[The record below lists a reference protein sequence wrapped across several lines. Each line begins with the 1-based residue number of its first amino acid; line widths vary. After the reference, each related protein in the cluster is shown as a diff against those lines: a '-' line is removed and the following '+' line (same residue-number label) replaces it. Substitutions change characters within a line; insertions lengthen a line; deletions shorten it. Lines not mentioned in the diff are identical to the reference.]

1 MDEIIEPIPLRY
13 DGMDAE
19 NHEIELASLG
29 ESLQGASRIISV
41 VSNFVVTGE
50 YKFNYQSHDIRVVTK
65 EPTAKCFELLLFIKA
80 VSQHPMFGGFAGSL
94 VAAIVAYVIA
104 KKSKEPT
111 EAEKRLLHIE
121 EKLIEHGTQ
130 DRKILIGMLSVIE
143 KMADDLHPSLKQTVA
158 PIEVTCETIQIGR
171 TEYEPLVITPDRKKK
186 IIEEGEITIDDERD
200 YSVYITELDKE
211 NATCKVRFSQSGEEK
226 RIPAIVADPT
236 IKVTNDPYTLA
247 MASRSEVQ
255 VTGKLEYQDEE
266 LKRLHIL
273 KIRS

>member
-19 NHEIELASLG
+19 DHEIELGALG

-50 YKFNYQSHDIRVVTK
+50 YRFNYQSQDIRVVTK
-65 EPTAKCFELLLFIKA
+65 EPKAKCFELLLFIKA

-94 VAAIVAYVIA
+94 VAAIVAYVVA
-104 KKSKEPT
+104 KKSKEPS
-111 EAEKRLLHIE
+111 EAEKRLLNLE
-121 EKLIEHGTQ
+121 ERLIEHGMQ
-130 DRKILIGMLSVIE
+130 DREILRGMLGVIE

-171 TEYEPLVITPDRKKK
+171 TEYEPLIITPERKRK
-186 IIEEGEITIDDERD
+186 IIEEGEITIDDERE

-211 NATCKVRFSQSGEEK
+211 NATCKVRFSQLGEK
-226 RIPAIVADPT
+226 SRISATVADPT

-247 MASRSEVQ
+247 MASGSQVQ
-255 VTGKLEYQDEE
+255 VTGRLEYQDDE

-273 KIRS
+273 RVRF